1 VLIYFRGHII
11 VKDMKKLML
20 GVIILLAIILV
31 IGISWGK
38 LFKRG
43 YIQDEFGQELA
54 KREQRIEQLEDSIRK
69 MQLKLDVYDQAVKWF
84 RNADSEEL
92 QRGIEQ
98 IRSVPKD
105 VPLP

>member
-1 VLIYFRGHII
+1 
-11 VKDMKKLML
+11 MKKLML
-20 GVIILLAIILV
+20 GVIILMAVIIIL
-31 IGISWGK
+31 GISWGK

-43 YIQDEFGQELA
+43 YSRDEYGVELA
-54 KREQRIEQLEDSIRK
+54 IRDQKIEQLEDSIRI
-69 MQLKLDVYDQAVKWF
+69 MRAKLELYDKAVKWF
-84 RNADSEEL
+84 RNADADEL

>member
-1 VLIYFRGHII
+1 
-11 VKDMKKLML
+11 MKKVLAGISISMAV
-20 GVIILLAIILV
+20 VIVL
-31 IGISWGK
+31 GISWGK

-43 YIQDEFGQELA
+43 YTQDEYGVELA
-54 KREQRIEQLEDSIRK
+54 KRDQRIEKLEDSIRI
-69 MQLKLDVYDQAVKWF
+69 MRAKLGVYEKAVNWF
-84 RNADSEEL
+84 RNADAEEL

>member
-1 VLIYFRGHII
+1 
-11 VKDMKKLML
+11 MKKMML
-20 GVIILLAIILV
+20 CVIIMMATIL
-31 IGISWGK
+31 ILGISWGK

-43 YIQDEFGQELA
+43 YTQDECGVELA
-54 KREQRIEQLEDSIRK
+54 KRDQKIEQLEDSIRI
-69 MQLKLDVYDQAVKWF
+69 MRTKLEVYEKAVKWF
-84 RNADSEEL
+84 RNADDDEL

>member
-1 VLIYFRGHII
+1 
-11 VKDMKKLML
+11 MKKLMS

-43 YIQDEFGQELA
+43 YTQDEFGVELA
-54 KREQRIEQLEDSIRK
+54 MRDQRIGELEDSIRK
-69 MQLKLDVYDQAVKWF
+69 MQLKLEVYDKAVKWF

>member
-1 VLIYFRGHII
+1 
-11 VKDMKKLML
+11 MAKKLML
-20 GVIILLAIILV
+20 GVIAVMAVVLVLGLL
-31 IGISWGK
+31 WGK

-43 YIQDEFGQELA
+43 YTQDEYGMELA
-54 KREQRIEQLEDSIRK
+54 IRDQKIEQLEDSIRS
-69 MQLKLDVYDQAVKWF
+69 MRAKLEVYEQAVKWF
-84 RNADSEEL
+84 RNADADEL

>member
-1 VLIYFRGHII
+1 
-11 VKDMKKLML
+11 MKKLML
-20 GVIILLAIILV
+20 GVIVLMAVIIIL
-31 IGISWGK
+31 GISWGK

-43 YIQDEFGQELA
+43 YTQDEYGEELA
-54 KREQRIEQLEDSIRK
+54 MRDQRIEQLEDSIRI
-69 MQLKLDVYDQAVKWF
+69 MRTKLELYDKAVKWF
-84 RNADSEEL
+84 RNADADEL

>member
-1 VLIYFRGHII
+1 
-11 VKDMKKLML
+11 MKKILL
-20 GVIILLAIILV
+20 GVIIVLVVILV
-31 IGISWGK
+31 LGLSWGK

-43 YIQDEFGQELA
+43 YTQDKYGDELA
-54 KREQRIEQLEDSIRK
+54 KRDQKIEQLEDSIRV
-69 MQLKLDVYDQAVKWF
+69 MQAKLELYDKAVKWF
-84 RNADSEEL
+84 RNADTDEL

>member
-1 VLIYFRGHII
+1 
-11 VKDMKKLML
+11 MKKLSI
-20 GVIILLAIILV
+20 GVILVMAIVLILGL
-31 IGISWGK
+31 SWGR

-43 YIQDEFGQELA
+43 YTQDEYGIELA
-54 KREQRIEQLEDSIRK
+54 KRDQRIEELEDSIAQMK
-69 MQLKLDVYDQAVKWF
+69 IKLSVYKKAVKWF
-84 RNADSEEL
+84 READSEEL

>member
-1 VLIYFRGHII
+1 
-11 VKDMKKLML
+11 MLMA
-20 GVIILLAIILV
+20 VIIIL
-31 IGISWGK
+31 GISWGK

-43 YIQDEFGQELA
+43 YTQDEYGEELA
-54 KREQRIEQLEDSIRK
+54 MRDQRIEQLEDSIRI
-69 MQLKLDVYDQAVKWF
+69 MRTKLELYDKAVKWF
-84 RNADSEEL
+84 RNADADEL